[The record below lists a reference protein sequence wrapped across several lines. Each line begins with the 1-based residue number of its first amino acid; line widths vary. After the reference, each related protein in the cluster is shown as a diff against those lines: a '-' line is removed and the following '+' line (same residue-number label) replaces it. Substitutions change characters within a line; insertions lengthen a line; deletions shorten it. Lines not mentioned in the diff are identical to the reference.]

1 MKLFRMSVAGV
12 SATLVFCA
20 VALAVTPKRG
30 HYHGVTSGQGPNID
44 GEQDR
49 TVNFK
54 VSFNGKKVTGFEVAY
69 NAGCAGSINTTSEI
83 RGSFV
88 ISSHGRFAGTGKL
101 DGRADLG
108 TGKVTGKFTSSR
120 KASGTV
126 RMRYIYDG
134 EGGVEGSAS
143 EQCDTGIL
151 KWSAERG

>member
-30 HYHGVTSGQGPNID
+30 HYHGVTSGQGPNIE

-69 NAGCAGSINTTSEI
+69 NAKCAGSIETVDEI
-83 RGSFV
+83 PGSFV

-101 DGRADLG
+101 GRHGDQG

-120 KASGTV
+120 TASGTV
-126 RMRYIYDG
+126 RMRSIYDG
-134 EGGVEGSAS
+134 QGGVEASAR
-143 EQCDTGIL
+143 EQCDTGTL